1 MTNLTLFLPELVLIL
16 GSLAVFAVSLGTG
29 RLKLA
34 ATVTAVTS
42 ILALAAC
49 AGTLTLHGDLFSQ
62 ALRIDLYSQLF
73 KLFIALGLVAVT
85 LFGRELKDIRADIRP
100 EYFLFLLWGTLGL
113 MILVSSIELITLFVA
128 LELSSYSLYLLVPLR
143 QERKGLRM
151 QMESAAKYVMFGI
164 VATGVMLFGMSYLFG
179 LTGSTRF
186 HDLAPALLQRW
197 HDPAAIVGM
206 VLVLTSLFFKLAAFP
221 MHLWA
226 PDVYQGASNETTAF
240 IASVP
245 KAGVV
250 AVLIRF
256 MLCANPSDQVLT
268 VFLSIVAICSMF
280 FGNLAALGQKDI
292 KRMLAYSSIAH
303 AGYVLLG
310 LVTLRDTGYSASVFY
325 ILGFVVMSLASFLV
339 ICSVSRKGEN
349 VLIEDLSGLH
359 SRSPLAAFILGA
371 GMFALAGIPP
381 FAGFMGKFFLLT
393 EALQRGFVMLVV
405 VAAVN
410 TAIGVYYYLTV
421 VRVMYFSDAG
431 DRPSVKLGAV
441 NATLGIGLILI
452 VLALGIIPSRLLD
465 LALIAVRSTSNL

>member
-1 MTNLTLFLPELVLIL
+1 MMTLTLFMPELVLIL
-16 GSLAVFAVSLGTG
+16 GSLVVFVISLGTG
-29 RLKLA
+29 RNRLA
-34 ATVTAVTS
+34 AAATSVTA
-42 ILALAAC
+42 ILALIAC
-49 AGTLTLHGDLFSQ
+49 IATLNQHGDLFSH
-62 ALRIDLYSQLF
+62 ALRIDLFSQLF
-73 KLFIALGLVAVT
+73 KIFIALGLVAVVV
-85 LFGRELKDIRADIRP
+85 FGHHLKDIREDIHP

-128 LELSSYSLYLLVPLR
+128 LELSSYALYLLVPLR
-143 QERKGLRM
+143 QERNGLRM

-179 LTGSTRF
+179 LTGSTYF
-186 HDLAPALLQRW
+186 HDIAPALILRW
-197 HDPAAIVGM
+197 SDPAAIVGM
-206 VLVLTSLFFKLAAFP
+206 VFVLTGLFFKLAAFP

-245 KAGVV
+245 KAGVI

-256 MLCANPSDQVLT
+256 LLCANPSDQALTVVLT
-268 VFLSIVAICSMF
+268 VVAVCSMF

-310 LVTLRDTGYSASVFY
+310 LVTLRDTGYAASVFY

-339 ICSVSRKGEN
+339 ICTAARKGEN

-393 EALQRGFVMLVV
+393 EALQRGFVLLVV
-405 VAAVN
+405 VAAIN

-431 DRPSVKLGAV
+431 DRPAVRLGVMNSAM
-441 NATLGIGLILI
+441 GIGLILI

-465 LALIAVRSTSNL
+465 LALSAVRAAAP

>member
-1 MTNLTLFLPELVLIL
+1 MMTLTLFLPELVLIL
-16 GSLAVFAVSLGTG
+16 GSLVVFAVSLGTG
-29 RLKLA
+29 RNRLA
-34 ATVTAVTS
+34 AVVTATTAV
-42 ILALAAC
+42 LALIAC
-49 AGTLTLHGDLFSQ
+49 IATLNQHGDLFSH
-62 ALRIDLYSQLF
+62 ALRIDLFSQLF
-73 KLFIALGLVAVT
+73 KIFIALGLIAVVV
-85 LFGRELKDIRADIRP
+85 FGHELKDIRADIRP

-128 LELSSYSLYLLVPLR
+128 LELSSYALYLLVPLR
-143 QERKGLRM
+143 QERNGLRM

-179 LTGSTRF
+179 LTGSTYF
-186 HDLAPALLQRW
+186 HDIAPALIQRW
-197 HDPAAIVGM
+197 SDPAAIVGM
-206 VLVLTSLFFKLAAFP
+206 VFVLTGLFFKLAAFP

-245 KAGVV
+245 KAGVI

-256 MLCANPSDQVLT
+256 LLCANPSDQALTVVLT
-268 VFLSIVAICSMF
+268 VVAVCSMF

-310 LVTLRDTGYSASVFY
+310 LVTLRDTGYAASVFY

-339 ICSVSRKGEN
+339 ICTASRNGEN

-393 EALQRGFVMLVV
+393 EALQRGFVLLVV

-431 DRPSVKLGAV
+431 DRPAVRLGVMNSAV
-441 NATLGIGLILI
+441 GISLILI

-465 LALIAVRSTSNL
+465 LALSAVRCATP